1 MNICYIIWLLL
12 VPSLISLILLI
23 ISMYS
28 ETWLVSGSRM
38 LLNKNYQN
46 FDLGIDFSNLT
57 RKPQTKR
64 LTKKQYYSTNS
75 DVIFN
80 SEIVYSV
87 PHVQYESLFGLC
99 INYET
104 IKFNY
109 ENIFEKYIEKM
120 INNQTKSNRKYEYK
134 CEIFIST
141 NTSL

>member
-1 MNICYIIWLLL
+1 
-12 VPSLISLILLI
+12 
-23 ISMYS
+23 MYS

-80 SEIVYSV
+80 SEIV
-87 PHVQYESLFGLC
+87 
-99 INYET
+99 
-104 IKFNY
+104 
-109 ENIFEKYIEKM
+109 
-120 INNQTKSNRKYEYK
+120 KSKDDK
-134 CEIFIST
+134 
-141 NTSL
+141 